1 MATAPPPETE
11 YMPEWYNYVNND
23 KSKIG
28 DGSSRELPK
37 IKYYDDNVENAK
49 PSATNDEIVAFKSN
63 VPKLT
68 KQNVENLFTKNYKD
82 PNFYNPAGIVEPP
95 RYKLGMESLINIT
108 GIKPWNWLNSFFGA
122 SYGLYETNFVR
133 RSYNEQVAA
142 PARAPVLGGSITE
155 RSQTR
160 QKNRKTKKTKKSF
173 VVANR

>member
-1 MATAPPPETE
+1 
-11 YMPEWYNYVNND
+11 
-23 KSKIG
+23 
-28 DGSSRELPK
+28 
-37 IKYYDDNVENAK
+37 
-49 PSATNDEIVAFKSN
+49 
-63 VPKLT
+63 
-68 KQNVENLFTKNYKD
+68 
-82 PNFYNPAGIVEPP
+82 
-95 RYKLGMESLINIT
+95 MESLINIT